1 MCLRVRVM
9 VFNATLNNISVIQY
23 SQRHSMIN
31 HCDRCITHLGDLDI
45 SFVLLNTSS
54 KFLFHL
60 KCYLLSPKR
69 HINRLNRPKDI
80 SVSLRRV
87 ICLSQR
93 FITLRLWLYCIMP
106 ISFIDGGNQSTR
118 RKPPTCRKTLTNFIT
133 YVVSSIP
140 RLNRIRTHNVS
151 GDSHWLHR

>member
-60 KCYLLSPKR
+60 KCYLLSLKR

-133 YVVSSIP
+133 YVVLSIP

-151 GDSHWLHR
+151 GDRHWLHR